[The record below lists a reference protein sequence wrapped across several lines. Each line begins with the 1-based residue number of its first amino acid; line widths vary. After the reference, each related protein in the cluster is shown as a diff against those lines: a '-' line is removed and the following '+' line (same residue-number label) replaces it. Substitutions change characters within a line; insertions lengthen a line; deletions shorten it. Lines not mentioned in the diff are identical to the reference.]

1 MFGSLLL
8 PIWAYLIYL
17 WRSWRPV
24 GELYRGLLAALGIV
38 LALWILALLFGQAI
52 TFLPNLGGLYMSKIG
67 AADRLTLLRA
77 ALQLRLLSPGGW
89 ITLTLL
95 LAATLGLLMKGI
107 GDRIPQSTNPP
118 TYQSTNLP
126 HIFTLLLILLG
137 TFLVLGPEF
146 FYLLDLFGT
155 RMNTIFKFYYQ
166 AWLLWGVAA
175 AFGVA
180 VLLVRIK
187 ELRRVPSTLFTLG
200 LVLLL
205 GMGLT
210 YTVLGVW
217 QKTQGFH
224 PETGLT
230 LDGTAY
236 LERANPDEMA
246 AVRWLRAAPPGVV
259 AEAVGGSYS
268 GYARISML
276 SGLPTVLGWEFHEV
290 QWRGTG
296 EQTAVRKEDI
306 QRLYCARSWDVAQSL
321 IDQYDIRYIYV
332 GSLERMTYTPGQ
344 NACAAGL
351 NQGLFDRYLP
361 QAFHQGDVTV
371 YQVR

>member
-1 MFGSLLL
+1 LLESADADES
-8 PIWAYLIYL
+8 PI
-17 WRSWRPV
+17 S
-24 GELYRGLLAALGIV
+24 
-38 LALWILALLFGQAI
+38 
-52 TFLPNLGGLYMSKIG
+52 NL
-67 AADRLTLLRA
+67 
-77 ALQLRLLSPGGW
+77 
-89 ITLTLL
+89 
-95 LAATLGLLMKGI
+95 
-107 GDRIPQSTNPP
+107 QSTNIPI
-118 TYQSTNLP
+118 SNLP
-126 HIFTLLLILLG
+126 HLFTLLLILLG
-137 TFLVLGPEF
+137 TLLVLGPEF

-180 VLLVRIK
+180 VLLARIK
-187 ELRRVPSTLFTLG
+187 ELRRVPSFLFTLC

-210 YTVLGVW
+210 YTILGVW
-217 QKTQGFH
+217 QKTQGFR
-224 PETGLT
+224 PEPGLT
-230 LDGTAY
+230 PDGAAY

-246 AVRWLRAAPPGVV
+246 AVRWLRAPPGVV

-276 SGLPTVLGWEFHEV
+276 SGLPTVLGWDFHEV

-296 EQTAVRKEDI
+296 ELTGVRKEDV
-306 QRLYCARSWDVAQSL
+306 QRLYCARSWDQAQSL
-321 IDQYDIRYIYV
+321 IDEYDIRYIYI

-351 NQGLFDRYLP
+351 NQALFDRNLP
-361 QAFHQGDVTV
+361 VAFQQGDVTITKCV
-371 YQVR
+371 TSKPSAEICTANNLNKQNPLTFVSYHCYLIN